1 MVLNHIKA
9 LGKPRKSIFVLND
22 QTGLSKEHRFNK
34 ITWDY
39 PFESIRKSIL
49 ICEDLVCL
57 SNRELKLLTTFVNI
71 MRRHNDNTIILV
83 THSLRNNNLYSLI
96 CHMHFFIFMSNR
108 SNVSN
113 WNAAG
118 TIFKIP
124 DDLRS
129 QGQEFFSNPLG
140 KYYSM
145 VLNCSN
151 FNLTCLSPNYQVC
164 TKSNSTNQTS
174 QSKLLDRF
182 SNIFKGFDRGPRLYA
197 FAHFLVLNLPS
208 NVIAPDLSVVAKN
221 KQNPIKISM
230 VDYIHIVS
238 SPDEPISKPMRKL
251 HLYILS
257 YVTVPQLFIQNKHLL

>member
-1 MVLNHIKA
+1 
-9 LGKPRKSIFVLND
+9 
-22 QTGLSKEHRFNK
+22 
-34 ITWDY
+34 
-39 PFESIRKSIL
+39 
-49 ICEDLVCL
+49 
-57 SNRELKLLTTFVNI
+57 
-71 MRRHNDNTIILV
+71 
-83 THSLRNNNLYSLI
+83 
-96 CHMHFFIFMSNR
+96 MSNR